1 MAWWEGGMH
10 LHLQNYYKGCDEIC
24 TDIMSVQENC
34 RVRIILVLQLLNMT
48 TTLQEEEREHHTV
61 SKSWYTYLFQTFF
74 KQISL
79 YLMKCKKTTL
89 GSYIYSSASSQNE
102 HRHKY
107 G

>member
-1 MAWWEGGMH
+1 MH

-61 SKSWYTYLFQTFF
+61 SKS
-74 KQISL
+74 
-79 YLMKCKKTTL
+79 
-89 GSYIYSSASSQNE
+89 
-102 HRHKY
+102 
-107 G
+107 